1 MKYIIELNHPKHY
14 YQFKYVMKLLID
26 RGHEILVLARDKD
39 VLLRLLQEEQVTYQL
54 FGEHKKNIIGKVL
67 NTFSVVFQ
75 YSRIV
80 RKFKPDII
88 VSKASF
94 YGALVAKLFRKKTV
108 IFPDSEVVFVT
119 NKFVVPLVD
128 LVVTPETFELN
139 YGKKHTKIPG
149 LFENC
154 YLHPSVFTPNEAILA
169 QYDIKKPYAVF
180 RFIGWSANHDVGNSG
195 FSNEQKVQLAEAVKG
210 KMNLYISSEKKLLSA
225 LEPYKLITPASVIH
239 SILYYA
245 DLYVGDSQ
253 TMATEAAILG
263 TPAIRSNSFVGPND
277 MSNFK
282 LLENKYDLLKN
293 LSSFKEVLNTI
304 TDFSKNSRKKEW
316 TAKREAYLNVTGDSN
331 QIIADILENVK

>member
-26 RGHEILVLARDKD
+26 KRHEILVLARDKD
-39 VLLRLLQEEQVTYQL
+39 VLLKLLQEEQVSYQL
-54 FGEHKKNIIGKVL
+54 FGEHKKNIVGKIF
-67 NTFSVVFQ
+67 NTFSVILQ

-94 YGALVAKLFRKKTV
+94 YGAFIAKLFRKKTV

-119 NKFVVPLVD
+119 NKFVVPLVN
-128 LVVTPETFELN
+128 LVITPETFELD
-139 YGKKHTKIPG
+139 YGKKHTKISG

-154 YLHPSVFTPNEAILA
+154 YLHPSVFTPNEAVLA
-169 QYDIKKPYAVF
+169 QYDIKKPYAIF
-180 RFIGWSANHDVGNSG
+180 RFIGWNANHDIGNKG
-195 FSNEQKVQLAEAVKG
+195 FTLAQKTQLVDAVED
-210 KMNLYISSEKKLLSA
+210 KMNVYISSEKELPENLKI
-225 LEPYKLITPASVIH
+225 YKLQTPASEIH
-239 SILYYA
+239 RVLHYA
-245 DLYVGDSQ
+245 DLYMGDSQ

-282 LLENKYDLLKN
+282 LLENKYGLLKN
-293 LSSFKEVLNTI
+293 LSSFEEVLNVI
-304 TDFSKNSRKKEW
+304 TDFSANSRKKEW
-316 TAKREAYLNVTGDSN
+316 EKKREEYLNTVGDSN
-331 QIIADILENVK
+331 QIIANILENIK